1 MKGDK
6 MSYFYRTDVGK
17 TVKIIREPPY
27 KEYGVCVGDIG
38 IITYVASTN
47 KCSVYI
53 PNKKNPHE
61 DKNRKYGNPG
71 DFWIP
76 FECLEKYNFKIG
88 DRVIVVTSQS
98 KNKGKIGTVTNN
110 KVGYY
115 NHHIGVLLDDYEHRK
130 NTKYDLKLCST
141 SIRLINCNETNIE
154 REENIMKLTG
164 YNKVAV
170 IEMGSTNYHFAL
182 YDDDIQVGDRVLV
195 TGNCNILTIK
205 EIITKDEAK
214 ERYPKDI
221 TSEVMCKVDLSA
233 YETRLENRKKAEKLK
248 KEMDKKI
255 AEMDEMN
262 KYVLYAEKNEDLAK
276 MLAEY
281 RELV

>member
-1 MKGDK
+1 MKGVK
-6 MSYFYRTDVGK
+6 MSYFDRTDVGK

-76 FECLEKYNFKIG
+76 FGCLKKYDFKIG

-115 NHHIGVLLDDYEHRK
+115 NNYIGVLLDDYEHRK
-130 NTKYDLKLCST
+130 NTKYDLKLCRT
-141 SIRLINCNETNIE
+141 SIRLINCNETNIG
-154 REENIMKLTG
+154 REKNIMKLTG

-170 IEMGSTNYHFAL
+170 IEMGSTDYHFAL
-182 YDDDIQVGDRVLV
+182 YDGDIQAGDYVLV
-195 TGNCNILTIK
+195 TNNVNLLKVK
-205 EIITKDEAK
+205 EVITKDEAK
-214 ERYPKDI
+214 ERFHKDI
-221 TSEVMCKVDLSA
+221 TAEVMCKVDLSA
-233 YETRLENRKKAEKLK
+233 YETRVENRKKAEKLR